1 MPVTTRCSA
10 STRVGIPLVLH
21 DRAEDVWGNHIL
33 LNESWDYLGGERDR
47 IIARA
52 RAMARRLGLD
62 AMSDDALYDS
72 VVQKRASLNRDE
84 ARVLAAN
91 RAVHAQLAGVP
102 REDHVPPAAISGLA
116 ACVR

>member
-1 MPVTTRCSA
+1 
-10 STRVGIPLVLH
+10 
-21 DRAEDVWGNHIL
+21 
-33 LNESWDYLGGERDR
+33 
-47 IIARA
+47 
-52 RAMARRLGLD
+52 
-62 AMSDDALYDS
+62 MSDDALYDS